1 MQKRAAFLQKKMLT
15 PHAPGLALKL
25 VMLIAAKPKDL
36 IDWTLVCKNW
46 RDELRKD
53 EYWYKFR
60 QFVLDHLPSLRE
72 VFESPTPTAASGG
85 GGGGGKRL
93 WSIFVHRLWPLARNL
108 HKTAMQPFKIMN
120 AHVLTA
126 VLDAYLPILAA
137 PAEQREW
144 ELLHPT
150 PLTPHVFGAIR
161 LHQAQDVWSF
171 VFKSEALVARE
182 TYLPP
187 DENLLQLKKLAGKS
201 TKQKTVRVVCS
212 ISKNRKFTRY
222 VPLRQFFAPYLARVF
237 CKSM

>member
-1 MQKRAAFLQKKMLT
+1 MLT
-15 PHAPGLALKL
+15 SHAPGLALKL
-25 VMLIAAKPKDL
+25 VMLIAAKPKNL

-60 QFVLDHLPSLRE
+60 QFVLEQLPSLRE
-72 VFESPTPTAASGG
+72 VFESPTPTAAGGG

-126 VLDAYLPILAA
+126 VLDAYLG
-137 PAEQREW
+137 PAERVQ
-144 ELLHPT
+144 ELLPPA

-182 TYLPP
+182 TYIPP
-187 DENLLQLKKLAGKS
+187 DENLLQLKKLAGKP
-201 TKQKTVRVVCS
+201 KQKTVRVVCS

-222 VPLRQFFAPYLARVF
+222 VPLRQFFAPYLTRVF